1 MGKFEGGTVNER
13 QIENDKDRFGD
24 FINRP
29 VRISHQSS
37 VLCFEQAK
45 HGERCQHFCCM
56 IAVLCSNIA
65 SYSSAKKDNDDLNK

>member
-1 MGKFEGGTVNER
+1 MGKLEGGTVNEK
-13 QIENDKDRFGD
+13 QIENDKNRFGD

-45 HGERCQHFCCM
+45 HGERCQHFLLYDCCT
-56 IAVLCSNIA
+56 LLE
-65 SYSSAKKDNDDLNK
+65 YSELFFC